1 MNDRNAKRV
10 ALRRGVTDDY
20 PMSAAKFLAVCLLA
34 ASATSLGCGERGLTP
49 SRVITEMPAEPLVE
63 ACRQHGEIVGEVMD
77 ERWSAEAYPTTVH
90 RTILINVKIDP
101 DKSAALFADVKAELL
116 KLAEQHGADVET
128 SDSEGG
134 ASKTAADGG
143 SRKYTTEDRN
153 GVLKLGLELGHG
165 ELEFNPKFEGSM
177 TFRPQG
183 DDAFCLDLS
192 IDEYQTQ

>member
-1 MNDRNAKRV
+1 MNNSYPTRV
-10 ALRRGVTDDY
+10 FLLRDCVKQLRRRITRLV
-20 PMSAAKFLAVCLLA
+20 AVCLLA

-101 DKSAALFADVKAELL
+101 DKSAALFADMKAELL

-143 SRKYTTEDRN
+143 SWKYTTEDRN